1 MAKVLISFLGTGPL
15 IPNGAKREYQTA
27 NYHLVTP
34 PTSDSNLST
43 SDLGNFPFVSAAL
56 KKHHKADKLLLIG
69 TVHSMWEEVYRWFS
83 ADANKDIDEDVYFDI
98 ANACEN
104 ANYKSDLEIPHQEDI
119 EQALGEGSKVILI
132 KYGITEKEIAEN
144 INIILNL
151 KQYLHNNDELIV
163 DVTHSFRS
171 LPMFIMNLLIYL
183 QNASDIT
190 IHISHIHYGMLEMR
204 RELGYA
210 PILDLKSIMD
220 VNAWIT
226 GAYSFLQFG
235 NTYKIAQLLQSEN
248 KSVANVLKNFSDAMN
263 TNYMYTM
270 QTEIQK
276 LSAIKNKQYKTM
288 LPEMIINPIVEKFVK
303 TFSVSYKKYEHS
315 HFQLKMARWQ
325 FDHKKYAQAY
335 LTSNEAIITHICEQN
350 MLQWDDKEQRDFVK
364 NVLLGILDE
373 NLLDVDVD
381 LAKLFRKHNSKRNG
395 IAHTKI
401 LKTFDKEARKEDEMN
416 LQEIIDFLENNLGE
430 LESLWGI
437 STNSQRNNNK

>member
-1 MAKVLISFLGTGPL
+1 
-15 IPNGAKREYQTA
+15 
-27 NYHLVTP
+27 
-34 PTSDSNLST
+34 
-43 SDLGNFPFVSAAL
+43 
-56 KKHHKADKLLLIG
+56 
-69 TVHSMWEEVYRWFS
+69 
-83 ADANKDIDEDVYFDI
+83 
-98 ANACEN
+98 
-104 ANYKSDLEIPHQEDI
+104 
-119 EQALGEGSKVILI
+119 
-132 KYGITEKEIAEN
+132 
-144 INIILNL
+144 
-151 KQYLHNNDELIV
+151 
-163 DVTHSFRS
+163 
-171 LPMFIMNLLIYL
+171 
-183 QNASDIT
+183 
-190 IHISHIHYGMLEMR
+190 
-204 RELGYA
+204 
-210 PILDLKSIMD
+210 
-220 VNAWIT
+220 
-226 GAYSFLQFG
+226 
-235 NTYKIAQLLQSEN
+235 
-248 KSVANVLKNFSDAMN
+248 
-263 TNYMYTM
+263 
-270 QTEIQK
+270 
-276 LSAIKNKQYKTM
+276 M

-381 LAKLFRKHNSKRNG
+381 LDKVFRKHNSKRNG